1 MLDFVRTK
9 QKSILIKIAFGLI
22 ILSFV
27 IGYTMLT
34 APKDRSG
41 QRPNDVAATVN
52 GTEIS
57 YASFQTAYSNL
68 YNLYQSIYQG
78 NFNSALEKQLNLP
91 KQALQQLVE
100 EELLVK
106 QADAMD
112 LKVSDKELVDSI
124 AKYEAFQVN
133 GQFNRDRY
141 LQVLNYQRMTPEQF
155 EAAQRRQLL
164 TQKVREQLQQ
174 GAVITEDELEQAF
187 HNENDKVNLT
197 LAWLT
202 PTLVETKVKVD
213 DQGLQDFFDKNR
225 EQFRIPEKVA
235 IRYLQFDPARYQDQL
250 PPFTDEELQRYY
262 QRNIDKFEI
271 KEEVRAAH
279 ILLSLPKDADQ
290 ETIDKRK
297 ALAGKLLQ
305 QLRDGADFAALA
317 KANSDDKSNADKGG
331 DLGTFGRG
339 VMVPEFEKAAF
350 ALQPGQLSEVV
361 RTAFGFHIIKVS
373 EHTEAGFKPLVA
385 VIDQVKQGLT
395 KEKAA
400 QLAFEKAMDA
410 YNINRKTGDLETAAS
425 ANNLGIKETGY
436 FALEDPIDGI
446 GKILEVSQAAFA
458 LKPGELAKPIQ
469 TADGVFLFTLK
480 DRRDSY
486 LPELAEVKNRVEQ
499 AYRAEQA
506 QTLAKELAD
515 QLLAD
520 AKASKD
526 LTAAAK
532 NLKVPTEATGE
543 FSRGYGSF
551 VPRVGPSPEL
561 ADTAFKLTKEAP
573 VGDKVFEIGN
583 RFLVAGLKD
592 SKVADFTKADQT
604 ALDQLKDRLLTE
616 KKNQLV
622 NKKLNDLLQQADII
636 IMVPDLINAFKNGSA
651 KS

>member
-34 APKDRSG
+34 APQDRGG
-41 QRPNDVAATVN
+41 QQPSDVAATVN
-52 GTEIS
+52 DTEIS

-100 EELLVK
+100 EELLVQ
-106 QADAMD
+106 QAEEMD
-112 LKVSDKELVDSI
+112 LEVSDKELVDSI
-124 AKYEAFQVN
+124 ARYEAFQIN

-155 EAAQRRQLL
+155 EEAQRRQLL
-164 TQKVREQLQQ
+164 TQKVRERLQQ
-174 GAVITEDELEQAF
+174 GASISEDEVKKAF
-187 HNENDKVNLT
+187 HNENDKINLT

-202 PTLVETKVKVD
+202 PALVETKVKVD
-213 DQGLQDFFDKNR
+213 EKGLQEFFEKNK
-225 EQFRIPEKVA
+225 EQFRVPEKVA
-235 IRYLQFDPARYQDQL
+235 IRYLQFDPALYQSEL
-250 PPFTDEELQRYY
+250 APFTDEELERFYR
-262 QRNIDKFEI
+262 RNLDQFEI
-271 KEEVRAAH
+271 KEEVKAAH
-279 ILLSLPKDADQ
+279 ILLSLPQDADQ
-290 ETIDKRK
+290 ETVDKRR
-297 ALAGKLLQ
+297 ALAEDLLK

-339 VMVPEFEKAAF
+339 VMVPEFENAAF
-350 ALQPGQLSEVV
+350 ALQPGQLSDVV

-373 EHTEAGFKPLVA
+373 EHTEAGVQPLVA
-385 VIDQVKQGLT
+385 VIDEVKTGLT
-395 KEKAA
+395 KEKAE
-400 QLAFEKAMDA
+400 QLAYEKAMDA
-410 YNINRKTGDLETAAS
+410 YNINRKSGDLEAAAS

-446 GKILEVSQAAFA
+446 GKIPEVSQAAFA
-458 LKPGELAKPIQ
+458 LKQGELARPIQ
-469 TADGVFLFTLK
+469 TAEGVFVFTLK
-480 DRRDSY
+480 DRQASY

-520 AKASKD
+520 AQNSKN

-532 NLKVPTEATGE
+532 KLKVPTEETGD
-543 FSRGYGSF
+543 FTRGYGNF
-551 VPRVGPSPEL
+551 VPRVGSYPEL
-561 ADTAFKLTKEAP
+561 AETAFSLTTEAP
-573 VGDKVFEIGN
+573 VADKVFEVGN
-583 RFLVAGLKD
+583 RYLVAGLKEA
-592 SKVADFTKADQT
+592 KVAELEKAEQT
-604 ALDQLKDRLLTE
+604 ALSQLKERLLAE
-616 KKNQLV
+616 KKEQMVNQ
-622 NKKLNDLLQQADII
+622 KLNELLQQAEIN
-636 IMVPDLINAFKNGSA
+636 IMVPELINAFNNGSA
-651 KS
+651 QS